1 MMEPSRLARQLGM
14 ALIAWSITSIV
25 IGLVLLFVPISV
37 LHGIGLQALLWGIID
52 AVIAVVGVFRN
63 QEQSADKAAR
73 FLRINVFLDI
83 GYQVVGVLL
92 IVFLWQDAFLLGN
105 GIGIIIQG
113 AFLFVLDLY
122 FYRKFMAIDESHRGL
137 QKAVSQ

>member
-1 MMEPSRLARQLGM
+1 MEPSRLARQLGM

-25 IGLVLLFVPISV
+25 IGIVLLLAPISV

-73 FLRINVFLDI
+73 FLRITPLLD
-83 GYQVVGVLL
+83 
-92 IVFLWQDAFLLGN
+92 
-105 GIGIIIQG
+105 QG
-113 AFLFVLDLY
+113 LTWIRALNTLMSRETRSSIKSEF
-122 FYRKFMAIDESHRGL
+122 SN
-137 QKAVSQ
+137 